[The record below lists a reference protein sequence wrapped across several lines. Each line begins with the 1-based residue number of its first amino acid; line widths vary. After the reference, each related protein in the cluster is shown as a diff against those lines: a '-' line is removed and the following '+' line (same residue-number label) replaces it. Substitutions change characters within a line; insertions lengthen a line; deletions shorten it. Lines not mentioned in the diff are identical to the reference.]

1 MKKFKFNSE
10 VKNVI
15 YNKETDS
22 FTIYWNENKAD
33 FDFVIVATGH
43 FSVPNIPKFKGQGL
57 R

>member
-22 FTIYWNENKAD
+22 FTIYWNENKVD
-33 FDFVIVATGH
+33 FDFVIVATRH
-43 FSVPNIPKFKGQGL
+43 FSVPNIPKFKG
-57 R
+57 